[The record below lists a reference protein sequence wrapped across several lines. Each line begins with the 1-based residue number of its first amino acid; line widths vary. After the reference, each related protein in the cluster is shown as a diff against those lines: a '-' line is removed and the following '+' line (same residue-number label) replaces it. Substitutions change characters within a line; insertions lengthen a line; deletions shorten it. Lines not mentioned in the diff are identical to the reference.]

1 MLGRRKSNMSSLY
14 KAVQRDRKNRSAKK
28 IKIEFTEDYIREKR
42 RKTRR
47 LNIRRARIAKENLS

>member
-1 MLGRRKSNMSSLY
+1 MSSLY

-47 LNIRRARIAKENLS
+47 LSIRRARIAKENLS

>member
-47 LNIRRARIAKENLS
+47 LSIRRARIAKENLS